1 MISLDLV
8 KELSIATPSKILLLV
23 MDGLGGLPDPQTGR
37 TELETAH
44 TPNLDR
50 LAAESIC
57 GLAEP
62 VALGISPGSGPG
74 HLALF
79 GYDPIKSLVGRGI
92 LSALGVN
99 FPLERDDVAA
109 RINFA
114 TVDEQGR
121 VVDRRAGRI
130 PTELNRKLVEEL
142 RQGIKVP
149 GVQVFLETEA
159 GHRAMVVFR
168 GEGLSDKLTDTDPQ
182 ATGVP
187 ALPATPITAEA
198 DRTAYIV
205 NELIRQ
211 AAQVLR
217 DKHPANYILLRGFAK
232 HPDLPTMPEIY
243 RLKPA
248 AIAAYP
254 MYRGLGRLVGMEV
267 LPTGSTLAEEV
278 ATLKQH
284 WANHDFF
291 FLHYKPTDTNG
302 EDGNFAGKVAAIQEV
317 DRLLPDILALKPDVI
332 AVTGDHS
339 TPALLKAH
347 SWHPVP
353 FALRSAYVIPDQVD
367 RYSERACGRGTL
379 GVFPSQAAMR
389 LMMANAL
396 KLQKYGA

>member
-8 KELSIATPSKILLLV
+8 KELSVTTPSKILLLV

-79 GYDPIKSLVGRGI
+79 GYDPIKNLVGRGV
-92 LSALGVN
+92 LSALGLN
-99 FPLERDDVAA
+99 FPLERNDVAA

-130 PTELNRKLVEEL
+130 ATELNRKLVEEL
-142 RQGIKVP
+142 RQGIKIP
-149 GVQVFLETEA
+149 GVEVFLETEA
-159 GHRAMVVFR
+159 GHRAMAVFR

-187 ALPATPITAEA
+187 PLPTTPIAPEA

-205 NELIRQ
+205 NEFIRQ
-211 AAQVLR
+211 AAQILR
-217 DKHPANYILLRGFAK
+217 DKHPANYVLLRGFAK

-243 RLKPA
+243 KLKPA

-267 LPTGSTLAEEV
+267 LPTGSTFAEEV

-284 WANHDFF
+284 WADHDFF

>member
-1 MISLDLV
+1 MISLDLI
-8 KELSIATPSKILLLV
+8 KELSIATPSKIVLLV
-23 MDGLGGLPDPQTGR
+23 LDGLGGLPDPQTGR
-37 TELETAH
+37 TELESAH

-62 VALGISPGSGPG
+62 VGMGISPGSGPG

-79 GYDPIKSLVGRGI
+79 GYDPIANLVGRGV

-99 FPLERDDVAA
+99 FPLEREDVAA

-114 TVDEQGR
+114 TVDDQGR

-130 PTELNRKLVEEL
+130 STDLNRALVEEL
-142 RQGIKVP
+142 RQRIRIA
-149 GVQVFLETEA
+149 GVEVFLETEA
-159 GHRAMVVFR
+159 GHRAVAIFR
-168 GEGLSDKLTDTDPQ
+168 GEGLSDKLGDTDPQ

-187 ALPATPITAEA
+187 PLATTALAPEAE
-198 DRTAYIV
+198 RTARIV
-205 NELIRQ
+205 DEFVKQ

-217 DKHPANYILLRGFAK
+217 DKHPANYVLLRGFAK
-232 HPDLPTMPEIY
+232 HPNLPTMPDIY
-243 RLKPA
+243 KLKPA

-254 MYRGLGRLVGMEV
+254 MYRGLGRLVGMKV
-267 LPTGSTLAEEV
+267 LPTGTTLADEI
-278 ATLKQH
+278 ATLRVH

-291 FLHYKPTDTNG
+291 FVHYKPTDTSG
-302 EDGNFAGKVAAIQEV
+302 EDGDFGGKVAAIQEA
-317 DRLLPDILALKPDVI
+317 DRLLPDILALNPDVI

-339 TPALLKAH
+339 TPAILKVH

-353 FALRSAYVIPDQVD
+353 FALRSAYVVPDEVD
-367 RYSERACGRGTL
+367 RFSERACGRGVL
-379 GVFPSQAAMR
+379 GRFPSQEAM
-389 LMMANAL
+389 LLLMANAL